1 MRAQNLG
8 KLLSVSALTIIAI
21 IFSAPLVRSQEISP
35 GLYSGLQWRLIGP
48 HRGGRVTCVAGVAE
62 QPNVYYFGTPG
73 GGVWKTTDGGRV
85 WHPVFD
91 APHVASIGALAVAR
105 SNPDIIYVGT
115 GEQTRG
121 NGVYKSIDA
130 GVTWT
135 NIGLKETHTITGM
148 VIDPANP
155 EVVLVAA
162 AGDFA
167 SGDNRGV
174 FKTTDGGKSWQKVLF
189 KGKETRVADI
199 NAALD
204 TPNVLYA
211 TVTRVASGP
220 PNPARPAEAPKQNAS
235 IYRSV
240 DAGSTWT
247 EMGGKGLP
255 DAPMGRVGVAV
266 APGSQ
271 GNTVFA
277 IATQGLFQ
285 SDDGGATWAQ
295 TTKDPRI
302 EGSGYFSRVF
312 VDPRNPQIVYVAQ
325 TSMYRSTDGGKTF
338 SAFAGAPSGDDFHVL
353 WINPLTTQHMI
364 FGVDQG
370 AIVSV
375 DGGATWSSWYNQP
388 TGQFYHVS
396 TDNTF
401 PYHVFAAQQ
410 DSGTA
415 AVASR
420 SDFGEITVREW
431 APTGGWEFSHIAPD
445 PVNHNL
451 IYAGG
456 WFGSVLRSDKATG
469 QIAYVFV
476 QSQKYRTANMAPLVF
491 SPHDPHLLYLGA
503 QYVLASSDG
512 GMNWK
517 ELSPDLTRKEERQ
530 PAAEA
535 SAPPPGPNRPP
546 TITTL
551 GVSHVKAGE
560 IWAGTSNGL
569 IQVTRDGRTWEN
581 VTPSDIPA
589 RTAVRVIEASRHD
602 AAEAYA
608 VLNKPMDLHPFIY
621 RTRDFGKSW
630 QLIVSGLSDAA
641 IGYVVR
647 EDPVRKGLLYAGTG
661 DAVYVSFDDGD
672 HWQSL
677 QLNLPAATVTDLDVH
692 GDDVVASTFGRG
704 LWVLDDVTPLRQISS
719 STAQEVVHLFRP
731 QQATRVHW
739 DTNQDTPL
747 PIETPAAKNPPDG
760 AIIDYYLK
768 SPPASDIKLAI
779 YDAQNK
785 LVREYSSVAPP
796 QDKTPYNVPDYWLA
810 PPTVLP
816 KAAGL
821 NRFVWD
827 LRYPAPK
834 TLPYSYYG
842 NLLDYVEYTQNDHA
856 IPGETPHDQV
866 QGAVVVPGK
875 YSVVLTVGAQTHRQE
890 LIVVPD
896 PRVQVS
902 QADLAEQLDLSKSVA
917 AQMAVTYDTYY
928 QTLVLREAI
937 KDRQKALSGNA
948 EAKASTDAMKAL
960 DDKVAAVQ
968 EGKPTEL
975 GIGPLNREFARMAV
989 MLENG
994 DGRPAAMLLTVVDQ
1008 HCHQLSQRLAQWRES
1023 NQSITALNPQ
1033 LQKYNL
1039 ASLPVASDI
1048 PADPPCR
1055 K

>member
-1 MRAQNLG
+1 MRHQYLG
-8 KLLSVSALTIIAI
+8 KLWSLFAFAMLSAISTILPVDAQEVSP
-21 IFSAPLVRSQEISP
+21 S
-35 GLYSGLQWRLIGP
+35 LYSGLRWRLIGP
-48 HRGGRVTCVAGVAE
+48 HRGGRVSCVAGVPE
-62 QPNVYYFGTPG
+62 QPNVYYFGAPG

-85 WHPVFD
+85 WSPIFD
-91 APHVASIGALAVAR
+91 APHVASIGALVVAP
-105 SNPDIIYVGT
+105 SNPNIIYVGT
-115 GEQTRG
+115 GEQTQG
-121 NGVYKSIDA
+121 NGVYKSTDA
-130 GVTWT
+130 GATWT
-135 NIGLKETHTITGM
+135 HVGLTETHTITGM
-148 VIDPANP
+148 VVDPGNP
-155 EVVLVAA
+155 DVVLVAV

-174 FKTTDGGKSWQKVLF
+174 FKTSDGGKSWKKVLF
-189 KGKETRVADI
+189 KGKETRAADI
-199 NAALD
+199 TAALD

-211 TVTRVASGP
+211 AVGRVPSGP
-220 PNPARPAEAPKQNAS
+220 PPTGRPADTPKQNAF
-235 IYRSV
+235 IYKSV
-240 DAGSTWT
+240 DEGATWT
-247 EMGGKGLP
+247 EVGGKGLP

-277 IATQGLFQ
+277 IATQGLFR
-285 SDDGGATWAQ
+285 SEDGGATWTQ

-312 VDPRNPQIVYVAQ
+312 VDPRNPQIVYGAQ
-325 TSMYRSTDGGKTF
+325 SSMYRSLDGGKTF
-338 SAFAGAPSGDDFHVL
+338 AAFAGAPSGDDFHVL
-353 WINPLTTQHMI
+353 WINPLNTQHMI

-370 AIVSV
+370 AIISV

-401 PYHVFAAQQ
+401 PYHVYAAQQ

-415 AVASR
+415 GVASR

-431 APTGGWEFSHIAPD
+431 SPTGGWEFSHITAD
-445 PVNHNL
+445 PLNHNIL
-451 IYAGG
+451 YAGG
-456 WFGSVLRSDKATG
+456 WFGSVLRSDKTTG
-469 QIAYVFV
+469 QIAYVFI

-491 SPHDPHLLYLGA
+491 SPQDPHVLYLGA
-503 QYVLASSDG
+503 QYVLATTDG

-517 ELSPDLTRKEERQ
+517 EISPDLTQKQEPQ
-530 PAAEA
+530 PEA
-535 SAPPPGPNRPP
+535 DPPAPGGNRPA

-569 IQVTRDGRTWEN
+569 IQVTRDGHTWEN
-581 VTPSDIPA
+581 VTPSELPSRA
-589 RTAVRVIEASRHD
+589 GVRMVEASRHD

-608 VLNKPMDLHPFIY
+608 VVAKPMDSHPLIY

-630 QLIVSGLSDAA
+630 QLIVSGISDNMTAS
-641 IGYVVR
+641 VVR

-661 DAVYVSFDDGD
+661 DAMYVSFDDGD

-692 GDDVVASTFGRG
+692 GDDLVASTFGRA
-704 LWVLDDVTPLRQISS
+704 LWVLDDVTPLRQISRN
-719 STAQEVVHLFRP
+719 TAQELVHLFRP

-760 AIIDYYLK
+760 AVIDYYLK
-768 SPPASDIKLAI
+768 SPPAEEIKLAI
-779 YDAQNK
+779 YDAQNS
-785 LVREYSSVAPP
+785 LVREYSSVAPA
-796 QDKTPYNVPDYWLA
+796 QDKLPYNVPDYWLA
-810 PPTVLP
+810 APAALP

-827 LRYPAPK
+827 LHYPVPK

-866 QGAVVVPGK
+866 QGALALSGK
-875 YSVVLTVGAQTHRQE
+875 YSLVLTVGAQTHRQE
-890 LIVVPD
+890 LIIVPD
-896 PRVQVS
+896 PRVQAS
-902 QADLAEQLDLSKSVA
+902 QADLIEQFNLSKSVA
-917 AQMAVTYDTYY
+917 AQMSATYDTYY

-937 KDRQKALSGNA
+937 ADRQKALAGNA
-948 EAKASTDAMKAL
+948 DAKATADAMKAL

-968 EGKPTEL
+968 EGKPAEP
-975 GIGPLNREFARMAV
+975 GIGPLNRELARMAV

-994 DGRPAAMLLTVVDQ
+994 DARPATLLLQVTDE
-1008 HCHQLSQRLAQWRES
+1008 HCRQLAQRLAQWQES
-1023 NQSITALNPQ
+1023 NQSIPALNAQ
-1033 LQKYNL
+1033 LKKYNL
-1039 ASLPVASDI
+1039 APLPVATDI
-1048 PADPPCR
+1048 VATPACR